1 MEPLYK
7 IRVFD
12 DGNQKYQYLQNEWII
27 TALIAGKASLK
38 NTNGV
43 DVISSISYW
52 KLDTIETQHQSDQS
66 V

>member
-1 MEPLYK
+1 METICK

-12 DGNQKYQYLQNEWII
+12 DGNQKYQYIPNEWII
-27 TALIAGKASLK
+27 TAVTKGKASLK

-52 KLDTIETQHQSDQS
+52 KLDIITP
-66 V
+66 

>member
-38 NTNGV
+38 NINGV
-43 DVISSISYW
+43 DTITSISYW
-52 KLDTIETQHQSDQS
+52 KLDIIDT
-66 V
+66 